1 MSSSPSSPAI
11 LSAYATLTS
20 LLHPTAPLE
29 IEILPS
35 SISTTIL
42 HAGNSIGIPKRL
54 LTACF
59 PHARSTFLAHKDDD
73 DDDNQQDDDRQEAA
87 TTKTPALDATL
98 VLQLL
103 NPEHISAAN
112 FRKRRL
118 LLWRRN
124 SGREDND
131 DGSALSCTREMVWI
145 ESLVTSPLYRHAKS
159 PTLWAHRLWVLKTFL
174 HSSSGSDEGNGDGRG
189 GAAAGLLARELGVV
203 MRAGERHAG
212 NYHAWNYAR
221 EVLTLVAVLG
231 SAEVHEGLKAVV
243 EKVHGWCLAH
253 PRDISGWSF
262 LAFLLR
268 GQAVDGHVARHVYG
282 ETEAFAERV
291 RWQGSSVE
299 WFLASEAQI
308 RDSRTSL
315 MAQSRPNRPSLS
327 GNSSY

>member
-35 SISTTIL
+35 SISTTTIL

-54 LTACF
+54 LTACL
-59 PHARSTFLAHKDDD
+59 PRARSTFLAHKDDD
-73 DDDNQQDDDRQEAA
+73 DDDHQNEDGQEAA
-87 TTKTPALDATL
+87 TTPALDATL

-103 NPEHISAAN
+103 NPEHLSAAN
-112 FRKRRL
+112 FRKRCL
-118 LLWRRN
+118 LLRRCN
-124 SGREDND
+124 RGGEDD
-131 DGSALSCTREMVWI
+131 DQAAVSCTREMVWI

-174 HSSSGSDEGNGDGRG
+174 HSLSLWDAGNGDGGG

-221 EVLTLVAVLG
+221 EVVKLVDVLG
-231 SAEVHEGLKAVV
+231 SAGVERGMKAVV
-243 EKVHGWCLAH
+243 EKMHGWCLAH

-268 GQAVDGHVARHVYG
+268 GQAVDGHVARQVYC
-282 ETEAFAERV
+282 ETEAFVERL
-291 RWQGSSVE
+291 RWQGKSVH

-308 RDSRTSL
+308 LDSRTSL
-315 MAQSRPNRPSLS
+315 MAQSRPIDPSLS
-327 GNSSY
+327 GNSS

>member
-42 HAGNSIGIPKRL
+42 HAGNSIGIPKHL

-59 PHARSTFLAHKDDD
+59 PHARSTFLAYK
-73 DDDNQQDDDRQEAA
+73 DDDRQEAA
-87 TTKTPALDATL
+87 TTTTPALDATL

-103 NPEHISAAN
+103 NPEHLSAAN

-118 LLWRRN
+118 LLRRRN
-124 SGREDND
+124 SGGEDD
-131 DGSALSCTREMVWI
+131 DDETAVFATREMVWI

-174 HSSSGSDEGNGDGRG
+174 HSSSLRDEGNGDGRG

-221 EVLTLVAVLG
+221 EVLPLVAVLG
-231 SAEVHEGLKAVV
+231 SARAEGGMKAVV

-268 GQAVDGHVARHVYG
+268 GQTVDGHVARHVYC
-282 ETEAFAERV
+282 ETEAFVERL

-315 MAQSRPNRPSLS
+315 MAQSRPIDPP
-327 GNSSY
+327 